1 MCEILVVIALC
12 RFLLRKNVNRKIQS
26 SCLILFRFICCRQKY
41 LKCTFHFL
49 LRIWVQVDRTL
60 TSQQIYERTSSN
72 SIRKKT
78 GCDEYLEDQLNV
90 AGKNLAKYTL
100 DEKDGRNNLE
110 DIFLWAFVGTNFR
123 SFGPFLDCWPNYQ
136 NLYLTWLSTISM

>member
-1 MCEILVVIALC
+1 MH
-12 RFLLRKNVNRKIQS
+12 
-26 SCLILFRFICCRQKY
+26 
-41 LKCTFHFL
+41 FHFL
-49 LRIWVQVDRTL
+49 LHIWVQVDRTL
-60 TSQQIYERTSSN
+60 TSQQIYERTNNN

-110 DIFLWAFVGTNFR
+110 DIFL
-123 SFGPFLDCWPNYQ
+123 
-136 NLYLTWLSTISM
+136 